1 MNKRAGESIFFDFEK
16 EDNQSIDATETS
28 NWWIK
33 DDYNNIIREGQNNIN
48 ENIIQLR
55 ITKDDTS
62 GLDSKIYRLLV
73 SFENES
79 NGYFD
84 YILDEP
90 LKIDA

>member
-73 SFENES
+73 SFENKS